1 MGKPLDDGLNL
12 DRKSMRWVRP
22 GNKEDFNKGYD
33 RINWDHGKT
42 KMEKRLEEDICQ
54 KRQS

>member
-1 MGKPLDDGLNL
+1 VGKPLDDGLNL

-22 GNKEDFNKGYD
+22 GKREVFKKGYD
-33 RINWDHGKT
+33 SINWPQGKT

-54 KRQS
+54 KK